1 MSGNFN
7 ETTFTQA
14 NLMATWFQLEHKGI
28 DKVSL
33 IEYDET
39 RDEVRESFIG
49 QILLKRLKVF
59 EVKVKIP
66 IHLYLILIVGI
77 NNPGMILGSFYKIL
91 SSIPNLKED
100 YTIRVED
107 FIRVFGDTFPD
118 SENKES
124 EELMHKY
131 WDEQKTGEGLNKVDS
146 PSEWL
151 KLFSK

>member
-14 NLMATWFQLEHKGI
+14 NLMATWFQLENKGI
-28 DKVSL
+28 SKVPL

-39 RDEVRESFIG
+39 RGEVRESFVG
-49 QILLKRLKVF
+49 KVLLKRLKVF

-77 NNPGMILGSFYKIL
+77 DNPGMILGSFYKIL
-91 SSIPNLKED
+91 SSIPNLKEE
-100 YTIRVED
+100 YTIRTQD
-107 FIRVFGDTFPD
+107 FIRVFGDVFPD
-118 SENKES
+118 SEDKNS
-124 EELMHKY
+124 EELMHKF
-131 WDEQKTGEGLNKVDS
+131 WDEQKDDKGLNKVDK

-151 KLFSK
+151 RLFSK